1 MPVIVRLSNKNGP
14 IYPKTVSNA
23 VYDITHSKLLSD
35 YLAELGNPGISYFDD
50 IQEDLPSNLTPPN
63 PVEDPILVDSKIV
76 YVKSQHRF
84 YQIKEMKETQESEES
99 YIIASSVFPGSPSFN
114 DETTSL
120 AKEKTVFIKD
130 NTEPYIFEP
139 QVGLKSLSCS
149 GEGDSGLVWK

>member
-1 MPVIVRLSNKNGP
+1 MPVIVRLSNKSGP

-76 YVKSQHRF
+76 YVKSQRRF
-84 YQIKEMKETQESEES
+84 YQIKEMKEIQGSEES
-99 YIIASSVFPGSPSFN
+99 YYEVSSDFPGSPGFN
-114 DETTSL
+114 DETTGY
-120 AKEKTVFIKD
+120 ARVKTVYIKN

-139 QVGLKSLSCS
+139 QTGLKVLSRS
-149 GEGDSGLVWK
+149 GESGSGLTWK

>member
-1 MPVIVRLSNKNGP
+1 MLSTVKKALRIKTDAYDDELETYIAAALYDLDRLNIAYNEDDP
-14 IYPKTVSNA
+14 EPEVKTA
-23 VYDITHSKLLSD
+23 V
-35 YLAELGNPGISYFDD
+35 
-50 IQEDLPSNLTPPN
+50 
-63 PVEDPILVDSKIV
+63 VV

-84 YQIKEMKETQESEES
+84 YQIKEMKEIQESEES
-99 YIIASSVFPGSPSFN
+99 YYVASSVFPGSPSFN

-139 QVGLKSLSCS
+139 QVGLKSLSRS